1 MIIHKLNLSSSQWL
15 QIGPSADN
23 EIQISSSADSHSHH
37 EAVAARNRAHSSNG
51 KPYPAPAYYDEHY
64 SSVYDSR
71 NPYNTSHQ
79 YQSYQSS
86 QLIQHP
92 VANRN
97 NEELNA
103 IEPVPYSPYA
113 PRGYRSNEYY
123 RPNESCQMNPAL
135 YNDRNS
141 YASGVGGHANA
152 SQFDGYSQQQS
163 YQPYQPQM
171 QAQCDY
177 RQPPSPE
184 QRFNGPADF
193 GHNGSD
199 AHGRNSSGNPHQHY
213 TNHNLIQHPVAN
225 RNNEELNAIEPV
237 PYSPYAPRG
246 YRSNEYYRPNE
257 SCQMNPALYNDR
269 NSYASGVGGHANASQ
284 FDGYSQQQSYQPYQP
299 QMQAQCDYRQPPS
312 PEQRFNGPADFGH
325 NGSDAHGRNSSG
337 NPHQHYTNHN
347 HNHNH
352 NQSRDYYGNENQ
364 HQYQFKNYQYDPSR
378 ENANDVNREDVG
390 SMNDAREKNE
400 GRRNE
405 RYQNWNERQHE
416 YNYQCV
422 PNHER
427 GIDAEREVPT
437 LNARFGERINNQSQ
451 NETDLTSWIEDL
463 LVL

>member
-213 TNHNLIQHPVAN
+213 TNHN
-225 RNNEELNAIEPV
+225 
-237 PYSPYAPRG
+237 
-246 YRSNEYYRPNE
+246 
-257 SCQMNPALYNDR
+257 
-269 NSYASGVGGHANASQ
+269 
-284 FDGYSQQQSYQPYQP
+284 
-299 QMQAQCDYRQPPS
+299 
-312 PEQRFNGPADFGH
+312 
-325 NGSDAHGRNSSG
+325 
-337 NPHQHYTNHN
+337 
-347 HNHNH
+347 HNH

-364 HQYQFKNYQYDPSR
+364 HQYQFNNYQYDPSR

-437 LNARFGERINNQSQ
+437 LNARFEERINNQSQ
-451 NETDLTSWIEDL
+451 NETDLTGWIEDL
-463 LVL
+463 LVDAYAIDRNQHLGVMEEIGSVLSINGGDDEIVLQAHPHFDREPMGRLHL

>member
-163 YQPYQPQM
+163 YK
-171 QAQCDY
+171 
-177 RQPPSPE
+177 
-184 QRFNGPADF
+184 
-193 GHNGSD
+193 
-199 AHGRNSSGNPHQHY
+199 
-213 TNHNLIQHPVAN
+213 
-225 RNNEELNAIEPV
+225 
-237 PYSPYAPRG
+237 
-246 YRSNEYYRPNE
+246 
-257 SCQMNPALYNDR
+257 
-269 NSYASGVGGHANASQ
+269 
-284 FDGYSQQQSYQPYQP
+284 PYQP

-347 HNHNH
+347 HNHN
-352 NQSRDYYGNENQ
+352 QSRDYYGNENQ
-364 HQYQFKNYQYDPSR
+364 HQYQFNNYQYDPSR

-390 SMNDAREKNE
+390 SMHDAREKNE

-437 LNARFGERINNQSQ
+437 LNARFEERINNQSQ
-451 NETDLTSWIEDL
+451 NETDLTGWIEDL
-463 LVL
+463 LVDAYAIDRNQHLGVMEEIGSVLSINGGDDEIVLQAHPHFDREPMGRLHL

>member
-113 PRGYRSNEYY
+113 P
-123 RPNESCQMNPAL
+123 
-135 YNDRNS
+135 
-141 YASGVGGHANA
+141 H
-152 SQFDGYSQQQS
+152 
-163 YQPYQPQM
+163 
-171 QAQCDY
+171 
-177 RQPPSPE
+177 
-184 QRFNGPADF
+184 
-193 GHNGSD
+193 
-199 AHGRNSSGNPHQHY
+199 
-213 TNHNLIQHPVAN
+213 
-225 RNNEELNAIEPV
+225 
-237 PYSPYAPRG
+237 G

-347 HNHNH
+347 HNHN
-352 NQSRDYYGNENQ
+352 QSRDYYGNENQ
-364 HQYQFKNYQYDPSR
+364 HQYQFNNYQYDPSR

-437 LNARFGERINNQSQ
+437 LNARFEERINNQSQ
-451 NETDLTSWIEDL
+451 NETDLTGWIEDL
-463 LVL
+463 LVDAYAIDRNQHLGVMEEIGSVLSINGGDDEIVLQAHPHFDREPMGRLHL

>member
-213 TNHNLIQHPVAN
+213 TNHN
-225 RNNEELNAIEPV
+225 
-237 PYSPYAPRG
+237 
-246 YRSNEYYRPNE
+246 
-257 SCQMNPALYNDR
+257 
-269 NSYASGVGGHANASQ
+269 
-284 FDGYSQQQSYQPYQP
+284 
-299 QMQAQCDYRQPPS
+299 
-312 PEQRFNGPADFGH
+312 
-325 NGSDAHGRNSSG
+325 
-337 NPHQHYTNHN
+337 
-347 HNHNH
+347 H

-437 LNARFGERINNQSQ
+437 LNARFEERINNQSQ
-451 NETDLTSWIEDL
+451 NETDLTGWIEDL
-463 LVL
+463 LVDAYAIDRNQHLGVMEEIGSVLSINGGDDEIVLQAHPHFDREPMGRLHL